1 MALGGGTFT
10 TQNKVLPGSY
20 INFVSVKS
28 ASSALSD
35 RGVATMSLEL
45 DWGVD
50 KEVFAVSNEAF
61 QKDSLKLFGY
71 DYTHE
76 KLKGLRDLFK
86 NIKTLYAY
94 RLNGGGIKASNAF
107 ATAKYSGTRGNSLKI
122 VIKANVDTPSKY
134 DVSTYLDTLKL
145 DTQTVAQPSE
155 LVANDFVTFKSDS
168 TLAVTAGTPLTA
180 GTNGTVDGNAHK
192 EYLSKI
198 ESFTFNAMGVV
209 ATDATVKGLY
219 ENFCKRLRDD
229 LGVKFQAILYN
240 KASDHEGVI
249 NVKNKV
255 TDTVANEA
263 SLVYW
268 VTGAIAGCEVNKS
281 VSNRIYDGEFAI
293 NTDYSQAQLEDAIQK
308 GEFVLHRV
316 NSEIRVLEDINSL
329 VSVTE
334 EKKEVFKDNQ
344 TIRVVD
350 QIANDIAVLFATKY
364 LGKIPNDA
372 DGRISLWA
380 DIVKH
385 HQQLEDMRA
394 IENFDEKEIVIS
406 EGDHKKSIVIKDAIS
421 VIGTMSKLYMT
432 VSVA

>member
-1 MALGGGTFT
+1 M
-10 TQNKVLPGSY
+10 
-20 INFVSVKS
+20 
-28 ASSALSD
+28 
-35 RGVATMSLEL
+35 
-45 DWGVD
+45 
-50 KEVFAVSNEAF
+50 
-61 QKDSLKLFGY
+61 
-71 DYTHE
+71 
-76 KLKGLRDLFK
+76 
-86 NIKTLYAY
+86 
-94 RLNGGGIKASNAF
+94 
-107 ATAKYSGTRGNSLKI
+107 
-122 VIKANVDTPSKY
+122 IKANVDTPSKY

-155 LVANDFVTFKSDS
+155 LVANDFVAFKNDS
-168 TLAVTAGTPLTA
+168 TLAVTAGTPLTT

-421 VIGTMSKLYMT
+421 IIGTMSKLYMT

>member
-10 TQNKVLPGSY
+10 TQNKMLPGAY

-35 RGVATMSLEL
+35 RGVATMPLEL

-94 RLNGGGIKASNAF
+94 RLNSGGTKASNAF

-155 LVANDFVTFKSDS
+155 LVANDFVAFKSDS
-168 TLAVTAGTPLTA
+168 TLAVTAGTPLTT

-198 ESFTFNAMGVV
+198 ESFTFNAMSVV
-209 ATDATVKGLY
+209 ATDATVK
-219 ENFCKRLRDD
+219 
-229 LGVKFQAILYN
+229 
-240 KASDHEGVI
+240 
-249 NVKNKV
+249 
-255 TDTVANEA
+255 
-263 SLVYW
+263 
-268 VTGAIAGCEVNKS
+268 
-281 VSNRIYDGEFAI
+281 
-293 NTDYSQAQLEDAIQK
+293 
-308 GEFVLHRV
+308 
-316 NSEIRVLEDINSL
+316 
-329 VSVTE
+329 
-334 EKKEVFKDNQ
+334 
-344 TIRVVD
+344 
-350 QIANDIAVLFATKY
+350 
-364 LGKIPNDA
+364 
-372 DGRISLWA
+372 
-380 DIVKH
+380 
-385 HQQLEDMRA
+385 
-394 IENFDEKEIVIS
+394 
-406 EGDHKKSIVIKDAIS
+406 
-421 VIGTMSKLYMT
+421 
-432 VSVA
+432 

>member
-1 MALGGGTFT
+1 M
-10 TQNKVLPGSY
+10 
-20 INFVSVKS
+20 
-28 ASSALSD
+28 
-35 RGVATMSLEL
+35 
-45 DWGVD
+45 
-50 KEVFAVSNEAF
+50 
-61 QKDSLKLFGY
+61 
-71 DYTHE
+71 
-76 KLKGLRDLFK
+76 
-86 NIKTLYAY
+86 
-94 RLNGGGIKASNAF
+94 
-107 ATAKYSGTRGNSLKI
+107 
-122 VIKANVDTPSKY
+122 
-134 DVSTYLDTLKL
+134 
-145 DTQTVAQPSE
+145 
-155 LVANDFVTFKSDS
+155 
-168 TLAVTAGTPLTA
+168 
-180 GTNGTVDGNAHK
+180 
-192 EYLSKI
+192 
-198 ESFTFNAMGVV
+198 
-209 ATDATVKGLY
+209 
-219 ENFCKRLRDD
+219 
-229 LGVKFQAILYN
+229 
-240 KASDHEGVI
+240 
-249 NVKNKV
+249 
-255 TDTVANEA
+255 
-263 SLVYW
+263 YW

-293 NTDYSQAQLEDAIQK
+293 NTDYSQTQLEDAIQK